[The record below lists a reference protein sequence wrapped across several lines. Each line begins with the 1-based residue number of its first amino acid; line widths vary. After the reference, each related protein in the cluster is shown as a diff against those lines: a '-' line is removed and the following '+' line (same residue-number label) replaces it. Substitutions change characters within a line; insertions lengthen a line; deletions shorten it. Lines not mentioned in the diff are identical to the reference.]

1 MSTVVIIGAGT
12 AGTLVANRLAKQLSP
27 NDTIIAID
35 QDNSHL
41 YQPGLLFVPFGK
53 AKPSKLTRPRAGQ
66 LSKQVTYIQGSVANI
81 DTKDNTVVLKDRP
94 PIRYDVAVIASGS
107 RIVIEETEGL
117 IGDGWLKDAFTFYS
131 LEGATAL
138 RDRLAGFTSGR
149 IVVNVID
156 LPIKCPVAPLE
167 FCFLLDAFF
176 GDRSIRDKVKITYVT
191 PLDGAFTKPVCSSI
205 LGSMLHD
212 RNIDLI
218 TEFNTGSVD
227 YARNTLISYDGREV
241 PFDLAVLIPPHT
253 GAEFVFNSQDLGDDF
268 GFIPTEPK
276 SLVSKVAKNVFV
288 IGDATDI
295 PASKAGSVAHF
306 EGEVV
311 CNNVLHYLRSEPLE
325 ETFDGHANCFIES
338 GHNKAM
344 LIDFNYETEPLP
356 GKFPLRIGAPLLKE
370 SKLNHLGKLAFA
382 WVYWHV
388 LLKGRDIPLIG
399 SQMPRSGKQF
409 LIQPVR
415 EVMPTQSQPTQSQDS
430 H

>member
-1 MSTVVIIGAGT
+1 MSTVIVIGAGT

-41 YQPGLLFVPFGK
+41 YQPGLLFVPFGR
-53 AKPSKLTRPRAGQ
+53 AKPSKLTRPRAAQ
-66 LSKQVTYIQGSVANI
+66 LSRRVTYIQASVESI
-81 DTKDNTVVLKDRP
+81 DTKANTVFLKDRS
-94 PIRYDVAVIASGS
+94 PIPYDVAVIASGS
-107 RIVIEETEGL
+107 RVVTEETEGL
-117 IGDGWLKDAFTFYS
+117 IGEGWLKDAFTFYT

-138 RDRLAGFTSGR
+138 RDRLANFTSGR
-149 IVVNVID
+149 IVVNVVD
-156 LPIKCPVAPLE
+156 MPIKCPVAPLE
-167 FCFLLDAFF
+167 FCFLVDAFF
-176 GDRSIRDKVKITYVT
+176 SNRSTRDKVKITYVT

-205 LGSMLHD
+205 LGSMLND
-212 RNIDLI
+212 RNVELI

-227 YARNTLISYDGREV
+227 YASNTLVSYDGRTI
-241 PFDLAVLIPPHT
+241 PFDIAVLIPPHA
-253 GAEFVFNSQDLGDDF
+253 GAEFVFNSPGLGDEF

-276 SLVSKVAKNVFV
+276 SLVSKVASNLFV

-311 CNNVLHYLRSEPLE
+311 CNNVLHYLKREPLE

-338 GHNKAM
+338 GHKKAM

-370 SKLNHLGKLAFA
+370 SRINHLGKLAFA

-399 SQMPRSGKQF
+399 NQMPKSGKQF
-409 LIQPVR
+409 SIIPVR
-415 EVMPTQSQPTQSQDS
+415 EVTPTQSQES

>member
-1 MSTVVIIGAGT
+1 MIIIGAGT
-12 AGTLVANRLAKQLSP
+12 AGTLVANRLAKQLPP
-27 NDTIIAID
+27 NDTIIAVD

-53 AKPSKLTRPRAGQ
+53 AKPSKLTRPRLRQ
-66 LSKQVTYIQGSVANI
+66 LSKRVTYIQGSVASV
-81 DTKDNTVVLKDRP
+81 DTKDNTVFLKDHP
-94 PIRYDVAVIASGS
+94 PIHYDVAVVASGS
-107 RIVIEETEGL
+107 RIVAEETDGL
-117 IGDGWLKDAFTFYS
+117 IGEGWLKDAFTFYS
-131 LEGATAL
+131 VEGAAAL
-138 RDRLAGFTSGR
+138 RDRLANFSSGR

-167 FCFLLDAFF
+167 FCFLADAFF
-176 GDRSIRDKVKITYVT
+176 SDRSLRDKVTITYVT

-212 RNIDLI
+212 RNIELI

-227 YARNTLISYDGREV
+227 YESNTLIAYDGREV
-241 PFDLAVLIPPHT
+241 HFDIAVLIPPHT
-253 GAEFVFNSQDLGDDF
+253 GAEFVFHSPNLGDDF

-276 SLVSKVAKNVFV
+276 SLVSKVAKNLFV

-311 CNNVLHYLRSEPLE
+311 CNNILHYLKGESLE

-338 GHNKAM
+338 GHRKAM
-344 LIDFNYETEPLP
+344 LIDFNYDTEPLP
-356 GKFPLRIGAPLLKE
+356 GKFPLRFGTPLLKE
-370 SKLNHLGKLAFA
+370 SRLNHLGKLAFA
-382 WVYWHV
+382 WIYWHV

-409 LIQPVR
+409 PPKPVP
-415 EVMPTQSQPTQSQDS
+415 EVTQIQSQRS